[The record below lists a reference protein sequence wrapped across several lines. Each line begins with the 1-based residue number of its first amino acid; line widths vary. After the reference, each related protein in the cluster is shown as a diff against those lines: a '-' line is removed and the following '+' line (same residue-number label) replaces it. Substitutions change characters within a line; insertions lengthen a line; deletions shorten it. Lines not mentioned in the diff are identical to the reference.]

1 MKRLVCLLLTFIILL
16 GVMQL
21 TALAEEERITITIM
35 RDYIAPPEADG
46 EILKYMCDKYNV
58 NFEII
63 YIERGN
69 WNESISTKFA
79 KGEIGDIIDVKGLD
93 LLYTYV
99 EQGLLAELPPD
110 FLKENAPFLY
120 NEYVKEDET
129 HALRYTTIDGKNYGI
144 PNITGN
150 NFHNVIAWRGDWLT
164 KLGFDKAPET
174 LEEMEEALYAIVQKD
189 PDGNGINDT
198 YGIGETGME
207 MVYGA
212 YGYLPELW
220 QDRDGMLVYGAV
232 QPETKQALAKL
243 AQWYQDGII
252 DPEFVTGENQ
262 GGYYAIS
269 HSFNNNRIGLT
280 CLGAYYHWKPVFY
293 PGDSKSE
300 VYLELQKA
308 NPEAL
313 ETIMYGTPVTGP
325 EGKSGMEGSAVINAA
340 STVGFGIQLQED
352 PERFAKVLQV
362 YDAMSSTYENYI
374 ESIFGIRGVHWDYD
388 ETTGFPGLINGNDSK
403 SVARLG
409 IVSGFECNEY
419 TYLRAKPRI
428 DWAYEKKLDVGVL
441 SNQLLVPL
449 ASAADYQD
457 ELDKLRDE
465 TFTKIIRGD
474 LPVDAFDDF
483 VAEWY
488 RLGGQQLTDE
498 ANEWY
503 ATLEK

>member
-1 MKRLVCLLLTFIILL
+1 MKRLLSLLCVLALTLSCACA
-16 GVMQL
+16 M
-21 TALAEEERITITIM
+21 AEEEERITITIM
-35 RDYIAPPEADG
+35 RDYIAPPESDG
-46 EILKYMCDKYNV
+46 EILQYMCDKYNV
-58 NFEII
+58 DFEII

-93 LLYTYV
+93 LLYSYV
-99 EQGLLAELPPD
+99 EQDLLAELPPE

-120 NEYVKEDET
+120 SEYVKEDET
-129 HALRYTTIDGKNYGI
+129 HALRYTTIDGKNYGL

-150 NFHNVIAWRGDWLT
+150 NFHKVIAWRGDWLT

-174 LEEMEEALYAIVQKD
+174 LEEMEAALYAFTTKD
-189 PDGNGINDT
+189 PDGNGVNDT
-198 YGIGETGME
+198 YGMSQTGME

-212 YGYLPELW
+212 YGYLPDLW
-220 QDRDGMLVYGAV
+220 QERDGKLVYGAV
-232 QPETKQALAKL
+232 QPETKEALATL
-243 AQWYQDGII
+243 AKWYADGVI

-280 CLGAYYHWKPVFY
+280 CLGEYYHWKPVFY

-313 ETIMYGTPVTGP
+313 ESIMYGIPVTGP
-325 EGKSGMEGSAVINAA
+325 EGKSGMQGSAVINAA
-340 STVGFGIQLQED
+340 STVAFGVQLED
-352 PERFAKVLQV
+352 EPERFARILQV
-362 YDAMSSTYENYI
+362 YDEISSSYENYL
-374 ESIFGIRGVHWDYD
+374 ESIFGIKGVHWDFD
-388 ETTGFPGLINGNDSK
+388 AETGFPGLINDNDSK

-441 SNQLLVPL
+441 SDQLLVPL

-465 TFTKIIRGD
+465 TFTNIIRGD

-483 VAEWY
+483 VTEWFAK
-488 RLGGQQLTDE
+488 GGQQLTDE
-498 ANEWY
+498 ANAWFV
-503 ATLEK
+503 TLSE